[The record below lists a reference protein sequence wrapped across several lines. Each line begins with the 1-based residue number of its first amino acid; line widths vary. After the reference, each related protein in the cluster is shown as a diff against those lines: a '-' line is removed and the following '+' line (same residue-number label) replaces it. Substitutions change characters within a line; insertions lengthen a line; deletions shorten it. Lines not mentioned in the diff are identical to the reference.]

1 MSRSGGGQPLAL
13 GMDAQE
19 WNIII
24 LIFIV
29 MLLVNLEYFFPGVY
43 TGPWVFVKQL
53 EIKFIL
59 LFSGI
64 LDEDY
69 ERSLRYILSRLEVID
84 AGSISFDSIT
94 RVEAETR
101 TFMSIVYGA
110 VGIICAAKLFFR
122 PSFDKPLD
130 LEELIDLQTKR
141 VWRFNR
147 HLAKTNPLRHSLDIR
162 VGPYRIRQRPAIYC
176 REHGLIKPIDEYE
189 LKKGMRFDREE
200 ADIVFSKQ
208 VDRVF
213 TKFTD
218 LPQHL
223 QYVAAGLICFIC
235 EGMDETVH
243 YFGDVASCEAKEFSR
258 KKLNKRTQ
266 EILSKHAGKPEIVAI
281 VQSHKYISGVLR
293 RLLKEGQSF
302 GVVNTAL
309 FTWLLYTDRF
319 MYLMLNDHG
328 MPETSVECAYPAT
341 HYSEE
346 LRVGRRLEDDTM
358 SHYLDELEREL
369 RFYNVIK

>member
-1 MSRSGGGQPLAL
+1 
-13 GMDAQE
+13 MDAQE
-19 WNIII
+19 WNIVI

-29 MLLVNLEYFFPGVY
+29 MFLVNLEYFFPGVY

-59 LFSGI
+59 LFSGV
-64 LDEDY
+64 LNEEY

-266 EILSKHAGKPEIVAI
+266 EILSKYAGKPEIVAI

>member
-1 MSRSGGGQPLAL
+1 MSRKGGGQPLAL
-13 GMDAQE
+13 GMDAEE

-24 LIFIV
+24 VIRLLMV
-29 MLLVNLEYFFPGVY
+29 LVNLEYFIPGVY
-43 TGPWVFVKQL
+43 TGPWVFIKQL

-59 LFSGI
+59 LFNWV
-64 LDEDY
+64 LNEDY
-69 ERSLRYILSRLEVID
+69 ENSLRYILSRLEVID
-84 AGSISFDSIT
+84 AGSISFDSIR

-101 TFMSIVYGA
+101 TFMASVYSIV
-110 VGIICAAKLFFR
+110 GIVCAAKLFFR
-122 PSFDKPLD
+122 PTFDRPLD
-130 LEELIDLQTKR
+130 LEELIELQTRR

-147 HLAKTNPLRHSLDIR
+147 HLAKINPLRHSLDIR

-176 REHGLIKPIDEYE
+176 RENGLIKPVDEYE
-189 LKKGMRFDREE
+189 LSKGMRFDREAAE
-200 ADIVFSKQ
+200 IVFSKQ
-208 VDRVF
+208 IDVVF
-213 TKFTD
+213 TGFTD

-223 QYVAAGLICFIC
+223 QYIAAGLICFIC
-235 EGMDETVH
+235 EGMDATVN
-243 YFGDVASCEAKEFSR
+243 YFGDVSCCEVKEYSR

-266 EILSKHAGKPEIVAI
+266 EILSKHAGKPEIIAV
-281 VQSHKYISGVLR
+281 VQSHKYVSGVLR

-302 GVVNTAL
+302 GVVNTGL

-346 LRVGRRLEDDTM
+346 LRVGRKLEDDTM
-358 SHYLDELEREL
+358 THYLDELEREL

>member
-1 MSRSGGGQPLAL
+1 MSRNGGGQPLAL

-19 WNIII
+19 WNIVI

-29 MLLVNLEYFFPGVY
+29 MFLVNLEYFFPGVY

-59 LFSGI
+59 LFSGV
-64 LDEDY
+64 LNEEY

-162 VGPYRIRQRPAIYC
+162 VGPYRIRQRP
-176 REHGLIKPIDEYE
+176 
-189 LKKGMRFDREE
+189 
-200 ADIVFSKQ
+200 S
-208 VDRVF
+208 
-213 TKFTD
+213 D
-218 LPQHL
+218 LLP
-223 QYVAAGLICFIC
+223 
-235 EGMDETVH
+235 
-243 YFGDVASCEAKEFSR
+243 
-258 KKLNKRTQ
+258 
-266 EILSKHAGKPEIVAI
+266 
-281 VQSHKYISGVLR
+281 
-293 RLLKEGQSF
+293 
-302 GVVNTAL
+302 
-309 FTWLLYTDRF
+309 
-319 MYLMLNDHG
+319 
-328 MPETSVECAYPAT
+328 
-341 HYSEE
+341 
-346 LRVGRRLEDDTM
+346 
-358 SHYLDELEREL
+358 
-369 RFYNVIK
+369 